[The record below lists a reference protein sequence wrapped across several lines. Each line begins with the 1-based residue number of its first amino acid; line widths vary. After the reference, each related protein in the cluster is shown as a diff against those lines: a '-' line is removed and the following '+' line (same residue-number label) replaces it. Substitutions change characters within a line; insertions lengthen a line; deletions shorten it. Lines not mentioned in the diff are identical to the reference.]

1 MLGSSSFVLDSKQAH
16 LHAIRW
22 KEDVNAQMNNL
33 LQYRYQVSRLRMN
46 KHWFRSLG

>member
-1 MLGSSSFVLDSKQAH
+1 MLGSSSFVYLDSKQTH

-33 LQYRYQVSRLRMN
+33 LQYRYQVSRLRIN
-46 KHWFRSLG
+46 IGLEV